1 MNVLLTQEFRDD
13 EASRELKQMHPKKAL
28 GLDGMSP
35 LFYQHYWSL
44 VGNCVTQTILD
55 FLNHGIAP
63 ANFNETRITL
73 VPKVKN
79 PTKFLKGR
87 LMIVI
92 CLTLGKVNLIIIGK
106 TANLL
111 NHLEKNLFLWLY
123 TLEKEMGCKELAIDI
138 PLVIEPVQW
147 PECCIYRVP
156 KKLREVNNCLQSKA
170 DFNRP
175 SSPQGM

>member
-44 VGNCVTQTILD
+44 VGNYVTQTILD

-123 TLEKEMGCKELAIDI
+123 TL
-138 PLVIEPVQW
+138 
-147 PECCIYRVP
+147 
-156 KKLREVNNCLQSKA
+156 
-170 DFNRP
+170 
-175 SSPQGM
+175 